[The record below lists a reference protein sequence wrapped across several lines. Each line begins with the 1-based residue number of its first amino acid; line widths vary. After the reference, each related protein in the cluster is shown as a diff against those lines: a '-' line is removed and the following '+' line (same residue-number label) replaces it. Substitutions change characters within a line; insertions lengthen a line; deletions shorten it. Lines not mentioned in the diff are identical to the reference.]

1 VDSLDKKMPRT
12 DNVIY
17 IRGSGNV
24 VAGRDV
30 VNILKPPVIRNVIQ
44 PGPEHIDDVQRRSL
58 FDLRIEWVTLHNTL
72 KKQPLTDAAAWARIN
87 KAAGSTSYH
96 LIRRE
101 MYEVAVQYIRRE
113 MAILRSMKSAPRKDA
128 GWRNGRIGQIK
139 ARCKGQFEGVDIY
152 KPYIKKNFRADSLTE
167 LSDDELQKTYLYVF
181 KKKANRS

>member
-1 VDSLDKKMPRT
+1 
-12 DNVIY
+12 
-17 IRGSGNV
+17 
-24 VAGRDV
+24 
-30 VNILKPPVIRNVIQ
+30 
-44 PGPEHIDDVQRRSL
+44 
-58 FDLRIEWVTLHNTL
+58 
-72 KKQPLTDAAAWARIN
+72 
-87 KAAGSTSYH
+87 
-96 LIRRE
+96 

-128 GWRNGRIGQIK
+128 GWRNGRISQIK